1 MQIPLFSENESEQ
14 TKEKMQ
20 MPLLW
25 FRINKPELDKLTS
38 DIYNNQNTKDL
49 KNTKNTI
56 NKNTFDLKNEKK
68 FRAKVTTSKTSRNE
82 AKKLYKELIQK
93 DIDALERAKSNGI
106 KKYNVLKI
114 LENIGAI
121 LTGAYFHYRE
131 VPKKTIAERNI
142 AESVK
147 LRRGRIA
154 EIEEEEKNINNKLL
168 TTLLITE
175 VQVICIK
182 NCARQ
187 KVKEMRIEYI

>member
-56 NKNTFDLKNEKK
+56 NKNTFDLKNVKK

-93 DIDALERAKSNGI
+93 DIDALEREKSNSIRG
-106 KKYNVLKI
+106 N
-114 LENIGAI
+114 NI
-121 LTGAYFHYRE
+121 
-131 VPKKTIAERNI
+131 
-142 AESVK
+142 
-147 LRRGRIA
+147 
-154 EIEEEEKNINNKLL
+154 
-168 TTLLITE
+168 
-175 VQVICIK
+175 Q
-182 NCARQ
+182 
-187 KVKEMRIEYI
+187 

>member
-93 DIDALERAKSNGI
+93 DIDALERAKSNSI

-121 LTGAYFHYRE
+121 LTGAYFHY
-131 VPKKTIAERNI
+131 
-142 AESVK
+142 
-147 LRRGRIA
+147 
-154 EIEEEEKNINNKLL
+154 
-168 TTLLITE
+168 
-175 VQVICIK
+175 
-182 NCARQ
+182 
-187 KVKEMRIEYI
+187 